1 MTAFE
6 DLKSQWENQAKS
18 EIPKDGA
25 KQILKKITSVRKK
38 QVITNIVLTATGLVL
53 VAFFFYVSAYKFQ
66 TVMIGL
72 FLMIGALVLRIGL
85 EFSSIRTLKNLN
97 VSTSAEK
104 FKKQMIRYYMKR
116 KKVHFVLTPI
126 IILVYCIGFLMLL
139 PAFKESLS
147 SGFYNYV
154 VVSSMV
160 LLIVLSIFIAREVWK
175 ELAILKELKD

>member
-6 DLKSQWENQAKS
+6 DLKSQWENQGKS

-38 QVITNIVLTATGLVL
+38 QGITNAVLTVTGLVL

-66 TVMIGL
+66 PVMIGL
-72 FLMIGALVLRIGL
+72 LLMIGALVLRIGL

-97 VSTSAEK
+97 VSTTAEK
-104 FKKQMIRYYMKR
+104 FKKQMIRYYTKR
-116 KKVHFVLTPI
+116 RKVHFILTPI

-147 SGFYNYV
+147 SGFYNYI
-154 VVSSMV
+154 VVSSVVV
-160 LLIVLSIFIAREVWK
+160 LVVLCFFIAREIRR
-175 ELAILKELKD
+175 ELAILSELKG